1 MTAITLAPPA
11 KVNLYLA
18 VHERQPDGY
27 HRLTTLFER
36 LELADTLRLQRQPSG
51 ITLTCD
57 DPTVPTDGRNLV
69 VRAGAAFFQASGI
82 RGGMAAHLEKR
93 IPVAGGLGGGSSD
106 AASTLLGLN
115 TLYDQPLTQAQLVT
129 LGRQLGADVP
139 FFLSEAALAWGRGR
153 GDEIEPLASP
163 DRPFWHVL
171 VNPGEPLLTK
181 TVYETFDRLPLTP
194 PLPDATLLLRLVQMG
209 EAARVA
215 PCLANALE
223 PAIKSSYPAI
233 RYVQH
238 ALTTAGAL
246 GVIVSGS
253 GPTVFGLATEEVHA
267 RVIATRLQQEQ
278 PVWRVLVTRTALAPR
293 STAAPVRGDA

>member
-36 LELADTLRLQRQPSG
+36 VALADTLELRRQPSG

-69 VRAGAAFFQASGI
+69 VRAAALFFHASEI
-82 RGGMAAHLEKR
+82 RGGVAAHLVKR

-106 AASTLLGLN
+106 AASTLLGVN
-115 TLYDQPLTQAQLVT
+115 TLYDQPLTLPQLVV

-139 FFLSEAALAWGRGR
+139 FFLSEAVLAWGRGR
-153 GDEIEPLASP
+153 GDDIEPLAP
-163 DRPFWHVL
+163 PRLPLWHVL
-171 VNPGEPLLTK
+171 VNPGEPLLTQ
-181 TVYETFDRLPLTP
+181 TVYETFDRLGLTP
-194 PLPDATLLLRLVQMG
+194 SLPDATLLPRLVQTG

-215 PCLANALE
+215 PYLANALE
-223 PAIKSSYPAI
+223 PAIESSYPAI
-233 RYVQH
+233 RHVQH
-238 ALTTAGAL
+238 AITTAGAL
-246 GVIVSGS
+246 GVVVSGS
-253 GPTVFGLATEEVHA
+253 GPTTFGLATNEAQA
-267 RVIATRLQQEQ
+267 RAIAARLQQDQ
-278 PVWRVLVTRTALAPR
+278 PIWRVFVTRTALAPR
-293 STAAPVRGDA
+293 PTEAPVRGDA

>member
-1 MTAITLAPPA
+1 MTALTLAPPA

-36 LELADTLRLQRQPSG
+36 LELADTLVLRRQPSG

-57 DPTVPTDGRNLV
+57 DPAVPTDGRNLV
-69 VRAGAAFFQASGI
+69 VRAAASWAEASGI
-82 RGGMAAHLEKR
+82 RGGVAAHLEKR

-115 TLYDQPLTQAQLVT
+115 TLYDQSLTQGQLVT

-139 FFLSEAALAWGRGR
+139 FFLSEAVLAWGRGR
-153 GDEIEPLASP
+153 GDEIEPLAPPS
-163 DRPFWHVL
+163 RPLWHVL

-194 PLPDATLLLRLVQMG
+194 PLPDATLLLRLVQTG

-215 PCLANALE
+215 PALANALE
-223 PAIKSSYPAI
+223 PAIESNYPAI
-233 RYVQH
+233 RHVQH

-253 GPTVFGLATEEVHA
+253 GPTTFGLAADEAQA
-267 RVIATRLQQEQ
+267 RAIAVRLQQQQ
-278 PVWRVLVTRTALAPR
+278 PAWRVLVTRTALVSR